1 MVRRTRQNQTS
12 GHRHRRAPAADAM
25 EQLICAAQLMSIE
38 AALAAPNQ
46 ADMLVDLLSTTA
58 TEHDARRR

>member
-12 GHRHRRAPAADAM
+12 GGHRRAPAADAM

-38 AALAAPNQ
+38 ATLAAPNQ